1 MTAPKF
7 LSLGVFV
14 PSEVSLQTF
23 ALNCC
28 VPETL
33 SEVVLG
39 TVSTAMATVTDDG
52 NDQFTIFLVIAEN
65 LLEAIA
71 QVVKVFFITNRG
83 LKDARL
89 HLRR

>member
-1 MTAPKF
+1 MTASEL
-7 LSLGVFV
+7 LSLCERLR
-14 PSEVSLQTF
+14 SETSLQTF

-39 TVSTAMATVTDDG
+39 TVSTAVAAVTDDR
-52 NDQFTIFLVIAEN
+52 NDHLAVFFVVREN

-71 QVVKVFFITNRG
+71 EVVEVDVLT
-83 LKDARL
+83 
-89 HLRR
+89 HLRL